1 MSHLVYQCASFFI
14 RAFYQTKYSSRLL
27 IDPEL
32 MVSHAVFILNRP
44 VGDMGCFDILN
55 RNIFNLVE
63 IHKEWHMYNGFIR
76 VNEVNIF
83 IQSRDFFL
91 FMKTGPENLR
101 SIAWL
106 VWREPMCGKQ
116 NLPRLSVAMR
126 FTNAESTRRSS
137 TVTDGRFCVWSDTL
151 PWIFA

>member
-63 IHKEWHMYNGFIR
+63 IQKEWHMYKG
-76 VNEVNIF
+76 IF
-83 IQSRDFFL
+83 PAPIYSCLQPKSAAKKIL
-91 FMKTGPENLR
+91 HTLR
-101 SIAWL
+101 CFYYHLI
-106 VWREPMCGKQ
+106 
-116 NLPRLSVAMR
+116 
-126 FTNAESTRRSS
+126 
-137 TVTDGRFCVWSDTL
+137 
-151 PWIFA
+151 